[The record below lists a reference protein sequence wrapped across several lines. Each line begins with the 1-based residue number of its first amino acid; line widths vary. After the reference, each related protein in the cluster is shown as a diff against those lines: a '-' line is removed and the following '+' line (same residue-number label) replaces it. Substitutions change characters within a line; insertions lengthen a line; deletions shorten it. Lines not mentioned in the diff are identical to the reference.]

1 MNNDDDDDNN
11 NNNNNNNN
19 TNINNNNITLLVSLF
34 SRPVC
39 CGWWVSHNNGKNKS
53 DQNIFN
59 LKYNL
64 KSCLVYLQDITWHVN
79 TISDLYKCGDS
90 SAKCIYKCESERC

>member
-1 MNNDDDDDNN
+1 MNNDNN

-19 TNINNNNITLLVSLF
+19 TLLVSLF

-39 CGWWVSHNNGKNKS
+39 RGWWVSHNNGKNKS
-53 DQNIFN
+53 DQNISN
-59 LKYNL
+59 LKHNL
-64 KSCLVYLQDITWHVN
+64 KSCSVYLQDIASHVN
-79 TISDLYKCGDS
+79 SISDLYKLCGDS